1 MTDEKQMPEKRDPK
15 KLSMAGLNKDFE
27 QANEANSQKFDKL
40 ESTVNSLAADVKEG
54 MGEVLKAISAKNNPV
69 QITKDGTHSEDAY
82 LKEDLID
89 IEFKKNGNVHAD
101 VETVRPGITSIDSM
115 EFIEK
120 AEQMAFDNENIE
132 IMVMPSASTY
142 PDHTFFVGVN
152 GIQRLIVRGQK
163 QWLPRRY
170 VEVLLRAK
178 VSTYGNFETR
188 NVTTNELEVKN
199 PETKSHRY
207 PLQILTDKNP
217 LGPKWLN
224 RVTNDT
230 RC

>member
-1 MTDEKQMPEKRDPK
+1 MTDDKKPK
-15 KLSMAGLNKDFE
+15 NLSMKGLSADMEKS
-27 QANEANSQKFDKL
+27 NEETAQRFTKL
-40 ESTVNSLAADVKEG
+40 EESVQGINDSMSEQ
-54 MGEVLKAISAKNNPV
+54 MGEILKAVSAKNNPV
-69 QITKDGTHSEDAY
+69 VLSKDGTHVEDVY
-82 LKEDLID
+82 LKEDQID
-89 IEFKKNGNVHAD
+89 IEFKKTSDVHAD

-115 EFIEK
+115 EFVEK
-120 AEQMAFDNENIE
+120 AEQMRFDNEEIE
-132 IMVMPSASTY
+132 IMVMPSSSTY

-178 VSTYGNFETR
+178 ISTYGNFETR
-188 NVTTNELEVKN
+188 NAMTNELEVKN

-217 LGPKWLN
+217 LGAKWLN

-230 RC
+230 RS

>member
-1 MTDEKQMPEKRDPK
+1 MTDSKKPK
-15 KLSMAGLNKDFE
+15 NLSMKGLSADMDT
-27 QANEANSQKFDKL
+27 ANEENAQRFNKL
-40 ESTVNSLAADVKEG
+40 EESVQGISDSMSEQ
-54 MGEVLKAISAKNNPV
+54 MGEILKAVSAKNNPV
-69 QITKDGTHSEDAY
+69 ILQKDGTHVEDVY
-82 LKEDLID
+82 LKEDQVD
-89 IEFKKNGNVHAD
+89 IEFKKNPNVHAD

-115 EFIEK
+115 EFVEK
-120 AEQMAFDNENIE
+120 AEQMRFDNEEIE

-178 VSTYGNFETR
+178 ISTYGNFETR
-188 NVTTNELEVKN
+188 NQQTNELEVKN

-217 LGPKWLN
+217 LGAKWLN

-230 RC
+230 RS